1 MFTNSFLIGC
11 AKDYIH
17 LASVWLMLN
26 THEMQVFLIAAE
38 TENFSE
44 AGRRLNISQPAVSM
58 QIRSLEQTLGTDLF
72 HRSGRHISLTEAG
85 HALVP
90 MARDLVSR
98 AIHIEEVMASMQGKV
113 IGLLKLG
120 CSTASGKY
128 ILPKIIARLRECHPA
143 VDVVCHVNTR
153 DLALQMLLEGR
164 AHVAITSLREPSKDI
179 EYRPF
184 VQDHIVLIVS
194 ADHRWAKQGVIRPA
208 DLVGEEFIL
217 REEGSGTRETLKE
230 GLTQHDLS
238 LAHLNTVMVLG
249 NSEAIAVA
257 VREGIGVAFISA
269 LVAADEFRSGALVPV
284 AVEGMPLTQT
294 LYMSRHTGR
303 PATSAQTAFWEYAF
317 APENESLR
325 ELPGRI
331 LHGDYAAE

>member
-1 MFTNSFLIGC
+1 MFTIHLLIGC
-11 AKDYIH
+11 AKDYGL

-26 THEMQVFLIAAE
+26 IHEMQVFLVAAE

-72 HRSGRHISLTEAG
+72 HRSGRHISLTETG

-98 AIHIEEVMASMQGKV
+98 AIHIEETMASMQGKV

-128 ILPKIIARLRECHPA
+128 ILPKLIAGLREQHPA

-153 DLALQMLLEGR
+153 DLALKMLLEGE
-164 AHVAITSLREPSKDI
+164 AHVAITSLREPYKDI

-184 VQDHIVLIVS
+184 VQDRIVLVVP
-194 ADHRWAKQGVIRPA
+194 AGHPWASKGSIQPT
-208 DLVGEEFIL
+208 DLLGENFIL
-217 REEGSGTRETLKE
+217 REEGSGTREALKD
-230 GLTQHDLS
+230 GLTRHNLS
-238 LAHLNTVMVLG
+238 LDYLNTVMVLG
-249 NSEAIAVA
+249 NSEAIAMA
-257 VREGIGVAFISA
+257 VREGIGVAFISGM
-269 LVAADEFRSGALVPV
+269 VAADEFRSGALVPV
-284 AVEGMPLTQT
+284 AVEGMALSQT
-294 LYMSRHTGR
+294 LYMARHTGR
-303 PATSAQTAFWEYAF
+303 PATSAQTAFWEFAF
-317 APENESLR
+317 APENEDLR
-325 ELPGRI
+325 ELPSRVLIEG
-331 LHGDYAAE
+331 YVA

>member
-1 MFTNSFLIGC
+1 MFTNDFLIGC
-11 AKDYIH
+11 AKDCDR

-26 THEMQVFLIAAE
+26 IHEMQVFLVAAE

-72 HRSGRHISLTEAG
+72 HRSGRHISLTETG

-98 AIHIEEVMASMQGKV
+98 AIQIEETMASMQGKV

-128 ILPKIIARLRECHPA
+128 ILPKLIAGLRERHSA
-143 VDVVCHVNTR
+143 VEVVCHVNTR
-153 DLALQMLLEGR
+153 DHALRMLLEGE
-164 AHVAITSLREPSKDI
+164 AHVAITSLREPFKDI

-184 VQDHIVLIVS
+184 IQDQIVLVVPAGHPWTMHGI
-194 ADHRWAKQGVIRPA
+194 IRPA
-208 DLVGEEFIL
+208 DLVGENFIL
-217 REEGSGTRETLKE
+217 REEGSGTREALKD
-230 GLTQHDLS
+230 GLTQHNLS
-238 LAHLNTVMVLG
+238 LDYLNAVMVLG

-257 VREGIGVAFISA
+257 VQEGIGVAFISGM
-269 LVAADEFRSGALVPV
+269 VAADAFRSGALVPV
-284 AVEGMPLTQT
+284 AVEGMALSQT
-294 LYMSRHTGR
+294 LYMARHTGR
-303 PATSAQTAFWEYAF
+303 PATSAQTAFWEFAF
-317 APENESLR
+317 APENEDLR
-325 ELPGRI
+325 ELPSHI
-331 LHGDYAAE
+331 LSEGYVA